1 MTKVH
6 YLMLAECIAR
16 ARREAR
22 SEPEHV
28 ALDRAAK
35 YIAEA
40 IAKRTRGFD
49 IALFLRNA
57 GVP

>member
-6 YLMLAECIAR
+6 YLMLAECLAR
-16 ARREAR
+16 ARLEVR
-22 SEPEHV
+22 SEAEH
-28 ALDRAAK
+28 AAIDRAAR

-49 IALFLRNA
+49 TALFLRNA

>member
-6 YLMLAECIAR
+6 YLMLAECLAR
-16 ARREAR
+16 ARREAA
-22 SEPEHV
+22 SDPERA
-28 ALDRAAK
+28 ALDRAAR

-49 IALFLRNA
+49 TALFLRNA
-57 GVP
+57 GAE